1 LFTTTKHTP
10 FTTPSRLKGHL
21 CYSEKSYSYRFNGK
35 ELDKEGMGGGGSTY
49 DYGFRIYNAQLGKF
63 LSVDPLTKSYAF
75 YAPYQFAGN
84 KPIVAL
90 DLDGREDIWYQYII
104 QNDGSYL
111 LVGTHE
117 SVTEID
123 RNNLELATGSC
134 INPSGVISTVTEQDG
149 TTRVVSYTPAPPPIS
164 PQMREKTWGE
174 EMNDLFNS
182 LYGSEKAQD
191 NFIDGVDYTGKGIK
205 YVGLAIT
212 PFALPAGIGVYSIGE
227 GLTIGADFMKTSK
240 HLEKGE
246 NSAAII
252 EVAGFIAGKIGG
264 DASDKFLEEGRKKV
278 VAEALFDQI
287 IDKAKDHG
295 KEKIQES
302 KETQSN
308 PK

>member
-1 LFTTTKHTP
+1 MFNQASHTFSKP
-10 FTTPSRLKGHL
+10 IFRGGSG
-21 CYSEKSYSYRFNGK
+21 YRFSFNGK
-35 ELDKEGMGGGGSTY
+35 ENDKVGMGGGGSTY

-63 LSVDPLTKSYAF
+63 LSVDPSAKSFAF
-75 YAPYQFAGN
+75 YSPFHFAGN

-117 SVTEID
+117 SVAEID

-134 INPSGVISTVTEQDG
+134 INPTGVISTVTEQDG

-174 EMNDLFNS
+174 DMNDLFNS

-191 NFIDGVDYTGKGIK
+191 NFIDGVDYTRKGIK

-212 PFALPAGIGVYSIGE
+212 PFALPVGLGIYSIGE
-227 GLTIGADFMKTSK
+227 GLTTGADFMKASK

-246 NSAAII
+246 IEKFTLEATGIAI
-252 EVAGFIAGKIGG
+252 GKIGG
-264 DASDKFLEEGRKKV
+264 NVSDKYLEAGRKKLFT
-278 VAEALFDQI
+278 EELFDQI
-287 IDKAKDHG
+287 IDQAKDQA
-295 KEKIQES
+295 KEEV
-302 KETQSN
+302 KE
-308 PK
+308 